1 MATEAAYLE
10 ASRAIVEG
18 LYAGGGAEKRASDAV
33 TEFTRIRLREDGF
46 MDKIITPV
54 DVNNSDL
61 HRQLNEPRPVII
73 IDKEP
78 DSPGAISVAFGTL
91 PDTYQIQGPRYAVM
105 FERILSPRYTQDAE
119 LLRTYTFDIRQ
130 VLSDN
135 AVKDMLAERDGKWI
149 RATNNAL
156 GGAADAVVAWSQI
169 PQWETLTGGVGRSNL
184 EDALSIMPRTL
195 GRLEVKTAL
204 VNMLFFRQIA
214 KMNRIEMGGDFAET
228 LLRKGWQEEEF
239 LGIKWVST
247 IKRELVPDNS
257 MFMYGDQRFIGKNYV
272 LEKIVMYAK
281 REAFLMEFFMYGTFG
296 ATIGHSAG
304 IARADF
310 RN

>member
-1 MATEAAYLE
+1 VATEQSYLE
-10 ASRAIVEG
+10 ASRMIIDG
-18 LYAGGGAEKRASDAV
+18 FYAGGQAEKRAQAAV
-33 TEFTRIRLREDGF
+33 DEFTRIRLREDGF
-46 MDKIITPV
+46 MDKIMTPQ

-61 HRQLNEPRPVII
+61 HRQLDEPRPVII
-73 IDKEP
+73 VDKEP
-78 DSPGAISVAFGTL
+78 DSPAAVSVAFGTL
-91 PDTYQIQGPRYAVM
+91 PETYQIQGPRYAVM

-135 AVKDMLAERDGKWI
+135 AVKDMLAERDGKFV
-149 RATNNAL
+149 RATNTVL
-156 GGAADAVVAWSQI
+156 GGAPDAIVGWSELA
-169 PQWETLTGGVGRSNL
+169 QWETLSGGVSRSNL
-184 EDALSIMPRTL
+184 EDALSIMPRTI

-228 LLRKGWQEEEF
+228 LLRKGWQEEDF

-257 MFMYGDQRFIGKNYV
+257 MLMYGDQRFIGKNYV

-281 REAFLMEFFMYGTFG
+281 REAFLMEFFLYGTFG
-296 ATIGHSAG
+296 STIGHSAG
-304 IARADF
+304 VARADF